1 MKKILLFF
9 LTLLTAMTA
18 WASTFTV
25 TNDGN
30 NFIITRNG
38 SGNETVYYRTVNLSA
53 FAGKNYTERTGEIRF
68 GSTQTQATIDV
79 AETPSE
85 IDSYFNDSP
94 LVNNLAYAF
103 QVGCHTRTYRFEV
116 LDSYGNVLAYHD
128 RDIEFP
134 ERYQFN
140 DAYLNKSVTDLIYFT
155 DDGEMKSYFANKY
168 VDRTP
173 TNYGGGWIK
182 VTDAGYS
189 QNCWRFK
196 VDLFGA
202 GTWVPSYY
210 AESLG
215 MFVYATV
222 FFTQKEENDGYQ
234 YIQIIKQN
242 YNDYDDN
249 DPDGAVNDPEVSM
262 YKACFELSKSGVTTS
277 EHYQFFPHRYD
288 YVNKAAEEE
297 HSISRYEF
305 DYNNSYL
312 WQQKFNS
319 NEERPSTSGSLVF
332 KPYST
337 NFYVRFDAAGNG
349 DDNWY
354 FKDLKAR
361 MALVDTVTPS
371 INEYKVSGGRHS
383 KGNRI
388 YVSVAFNEM
397 VRASSTTQ
405 LNTNWGPLNYIE
417 GNGSNV
423 LTFSGFISNN
433 ASGTFTVNS
442 YSGYITDWAGNE
454 YYRTINHNFG
464 TTLDVNTYSITYQ
477 LNGGSLPSGQSN
489 PTSYT
494 DASPDI
500 TLNNPVREG
509 YTFKGWTGNNGTTPE
524 ITVTIPTNSIGNRT
538 YIANWEPI
546 NYSITYNLNGGSLT
560 AGQSN
565 PTTYNIETPTFTLNN
580 PQKPGYD
587 FKGWS
592 GSNGSTPNA
601 TVTIAQGSTGDR
613 NYTANWELPRYSF
626 NSTTGELV
634 LLRGEFNSSNKWG
647 SDVPIDAVTSVTA
660 TDEVS
665 FTGVCAELFRY
676 FSNCTSMDL
685 SNVNTSTV
693 TDMAAMF
700 NSCPNLETLNVAGWN
715 TGNVTTTN
723 AMFYGCSSLNSID
736 VSGWNTGSLSNM
748 SGMFYG
754 CSSLTSL
761 DLSGW
766 TTSNVTT
773 MAALF
778 LNCSNLTTIYV
789 VEDWDTGHLYDSAG
803 MFYGCT
809 SLVGGKGTTY
819 DENHINSVYA
829 RIDHGPNNPGYFTD
843 ANALPRYTFDSATGA
858 LSLNW
863 GEFNKDAKWGDDVPP
878 LSVIS
883 VTATDEVSFTGDCTQ
898 LFYGFENCTSMD
910 LNSVNTSEVTSMR
923 NMFTGCVSLTSLDL
937 SNWDTG
943 NVTDMYCMF
952 LQCNHLDSL
961 NLSNFNTANVTN
973 MALMFDGCKKLK
985 SLNVSGWD
993 TGNVTEMYNLFCSCS
1008 SLKTLDLS
1016 GWSAGNAT
1024 QLMSMFALC
1033 DSLTTI
1039 YADRDWNIWSN
1050 ANSSGMFGS
1059 CTSLVGGMGTIF
1071 TWDHVGAEYA
1081 RIDGGPDS
1089 PGYFTDPNAVVVVT
1103 GDVDGDG
1110 YVTTVDITCIYNY
1123 LLNGDTT
1130 FLATSDVDGDGY
1142 VTTTDI
1148 TVIYNILLGSKK

>member
-1 MKKILLFF
+1 MKKIFLL
-9 LTLLTAMTA
+9 LATLLTAITA

-25 TNDGN
+25 TNNGN
-30 NFIITRNG
+30 NFIITRDG
-38 SGNETVYYRTVNLSA
+38 SGNETVYYRTVNLTA
-53 FAGKNYTERTGEIRF
+53 FAGKNYTERTGEIIF

-140 DAYLNKSVTDLIYFT
+140 DAYLNKKVTDLVYFT
-155 DDGEMKSYFANKY
+155 DDGEMTSYFANKY

-242 YNDYDDN
+242 YNEYDDN
-249 DPDGAVNDPEVSM
+249 DPDGVVNDPDVSM

-297 HSISRYEF
+297 HGISRYEF

-337 NFYVRFDAAGNG
+337 NFCVRFDAAGNG

-405 LNTNWGPLNYIE
+405 LNSNWGPLHYIE

-433 ASGTFTVNS
+433 ASGTFAVNS
-442 YSGYITDWAGNE
+442 YDGYISDWAGNK

-464 TTLDVNTYSITYQ
+464 TTLNVNTYSITYQ

-509 YTFKGWTGNNGTTPE
+509 YTFMGWTGNNGTTPE
-524 ITVTIPTNSIGNRT
+524 TTVTIPTNSIGNRT

-560 AGQSN
+560 TGQSN
-565 PTTYNIETPTFTLNN
+565 PTTYNVETPTFTLNN
-580 PQKPGYD
+580 PQKQGYD

-601 TVTIAQGSTGDR
+601 TVTIAQGSMGDR
-613 NYTANWELPRYSF
+613 NYTANWELSRYTF
-626 NSTTGELV
+626 NSTTGELK
-634 LLRGEFNSSNKWG
+634 LL
-647 SDVPIDAVTSVTA
+647 
-660 TDEVS
+660 
-665 FTGVCAELFRY
+665 
-676 FSNCTSMDL
+676 
-685 SNVNTSTV
+685 
-693 TDMAAMF
+693 
-700 NSCPNLETLNVAGWN
+700 
-715 TGNVTTTN
+715 
-723 AMFYGCSSLNSID
+723 
-736 VSGWNTGSLSNM
+736 
-748 SGMFYG
+748 
-754 CSSLTSL
+754 
-761 DLSGW
+761 
-766 TTSNVTT
+766 
-773 MAALF
+773 
-778 LNCSNLTTIYV
+778 
-789 VEDWDTGHLYDSAG
+789 
-803 MFYGCT
+803 
-809 SLVGGKGTTY
+809 
-819 DENHINSVYA
+819 
-829 RIDHGPNNPGYFTD
+829 
-843 ANALPRYTFDSATGA
+843 
-858 LSLNW
+858 W
-863 GEFNKDAKWGDDVPP
+863 GEFNKNNKWGDEVTP
-878 LSVIS
+878 LSVTS

-923 NMFTGCVSLTSLDL
+923 NMFTGCCSLTSLDL

-952 LQCNHLDSL
+952 LQCHHLDSL
-961 NLSNFNTANVTN
+961 NLSNFNTAKVTN
-973 MALMFDGCKKLK
+973 MALMFDNGKKLK
-985 SLNVSGWD
+985 TLNVSGWD

-1008 SLKTLDLS
+1008 SLKTLDLT
-1016 GWSAGNAT
+1016 GWSAGKANT
-1024 QLMSMFALC
+1024 MMSMFAGC

-1039 YADRDWNIWSN
+1039 YADRDWNIG
-1050 ANSSGMFGS
+1050 NSTNSVGMFGS
-1059 CTSLVGGMGTIF
+1059 CTSLVGGMGTTF

-1081 RIDGGPDS
+1081 RIDGGLAC
-1089 PGYFTDPNAVVVVT
+1089 PGYFTDANPAVVVP

-1110 YVTTVDITCIYNY
+1110 NITSADVTALYSF
-1123 LLNGDTT
+1123 LLSGDTSGLVNGDQ
-1130 FLATSDVDGDGY
+1130 DGDGHI
-1142 VTTTDI
+1142 TAGDI
-1148 TVIYNILLGSKK
+1148 TFIYNILLGN